1 MNNLL
6 YNKSLLSSLPAV
18 HKIQK
23 LPEVQEMI
31 SNLGNSLVLSKIRE
45 VQKDLREAL
54 TSENEINKIDIDIF
68 LSNLRAKISEIDNDL
83 LRPVFN
89 LTGTVI
95 HTNFG
100 RSILPIK
107 TLQDVK
113 EIAESPSNLE
123 YDVLKTKR
131 GNRDN
136 HISDMLCDITGAE
149 ACTIVNNNAAAVILV
164 LNSLAKRK
172 EVLVSRG
179 ELIEIG
185 GSFRLPE
192 IMTSAN
198 CKLKEVGT
206 TNRTHIEDFESEIKK
221 QTGLI
226 LKAHTS
232 NFVIKG
238 FTSNINHK
246 DLAKLSKR
254 HGLPFMVDLGSGSLI
269 DLKLLGLPKESMPK
283 EVLSNGADIITFSG
297 DKLVGGPQCGIILG
311 RKDLIDKI
319 NKNPLKRALRCDKM
333 TIAAFASILKLYND
347 TETAIKEIPTLR
359 MLNRKKKEIYDT
371 AKRVFKDINNQLKTI
386 ANVEIVDCKSQIGS
400 GSLPVELIPS
410 CAIKIS
416 TNSNK
421 YLSKLYTEFRK
432 LPIPVI
438 GRIHDNSILF
448 DLRCLEDESQFL
460 SQLKNLNL
468 KLLKSK

>member
-1 MNNLL
+1 MNNLS

-254 HGLPFMVDLGSGSLI
+254 HGLPFMVDLGSG
-269 DLKLLGLPKESMPK
+269 
-283 EVLSNGADIITFSG
+283 
-297 DKLVGGPQCGIILG
+297 LVGGPQCGIILG

-460 SQLKNLNL
+460 SQLKKLNL

>member
-1 MNNLL
+1 MNNLS
-6 YNKSLLSSLPAV
+6 YKSLLSSLPAV

-23 LPEVQEMI
+23 LPEVQNMI
-31 SNLGNSLVLSKIRE
+31 SRLGNSLVLSKIRE
-45 VQKDLREAL
+45 VQKELRETL
-54 TSENEINKIDIDIF
+54 ISENEFYKIDIDIF
-68 LSNLRAKISEIDNDL
+68 LSKLRNKISEIDNDL
-83 LRPVFN
+83 LRPV
-89 LTGTVI
+89 I

-100 RSILPIK
+100 RSILP
-107 TLQDVK
+107 VK
-113 EIAESPSNLE
+113 AIQEVKLISGNPSNLE

-131 GNRDN
+131 GNRDD
-136 HISDMLCDITGAE
+136 HINDMLCEITGAE

-232 NFVIKG
+232 NFVVKG

-254 HGLPFMVDLGSGSLI
+254 HCLPFMVDLGSGSLI
-269 DLKLLGLPKESMPK
+269 DLKLLGLPRESMPK
-283 EVLSNGADIITFSG
+283 EVLSNGADIVTFSG

-311 RKDLIDKI
+311 KKHLIHKI

-347 TETAIKEIPTLR
+347 TDKAIKEIPTLR

-371 AKRVFKDINNQLKTI
+371 AKRVFKDINTQLKKI
-386 ANVEIVDCKSQIGS
+386 AKVEIVDCKSQIGS

-410 CAIKIS
+410 CAIKIRM
-416 TNSNK
+416 NSNK
-421 YLSKLYTEFRK
+421 HLSKLYTEFRK

-460 SQLKNLNL
+460 SQLKKLNL
-468 KLLKSK
+468 KIFEIK